1 MASAEVEELRPLEES
16 FDSHEEAELHVTSS
30 SRSLRSAAPAA
41 LAALLLVSLA
51 AAASLRHAGSPLTLQ
66 TGSEFMQKSI
76 GPTNESDV
84 LPFHKWLI
92 AWHVT
97 PGKLTDEIYKA
108 YSQHPQ
114 FLKDDAA
121 LTNLVRWQIA
131 HDCPKQEL
139 STEMQTQASFLTID
153 NVQAAADCQKAC
165 TENSGN
171 CGAWTW
177 GAAEGVTGLSH
188 RCFMKRL
195 QWGEQPQ
202 RSTNHQVI
210 SGLPCNPDAHGIWW
224 ADNKSQLFQLPSP
237 AAPKVAP
244 TPPPVPC
251 HNGDE
256 SKCVN
261 EGCCAP
267 VRFADN
273 ATCKSGFKPA
283 RVSGTCQGNGA
294 KTYNDGKFLC
304 CPHPSNPKPS
314 HTSLFC
320 VALFLAY
327 SSEQELLVNS
337 FNRKASLFQCDHHAV
352 YSSQVLELT
361 PGLVSRRISSSMKA
375 EVGGQWVT
383 VLNLGIFL
391 ALYRQ
396 LIIDGD
402 YLNFD
407 WTVKVDPDTVWFPQ
421 RLRSSLVKYSWGVG
435 GDGIYLNNCPDG
447 LHGPIEV
454 FSKAAFRAL
463 GLKTST
469 CNAKLNGPR
478 CIEHCEGVWNQLE
491 ICNGD
496 CIDWWGEDLWVDQC
510 LMRFSDARRALA
522 KDLLQEAHCH
532 PPGWMK
538 TDWESCKYKEI
549 VAFHPFKDVG
559 GFNKCLDNAL
569 ADEHNA
575 SVRE

>member
-1 MASAEVEELRPLEES
+1 M
-16 FDSHEEAELHVTSS
+16 T
-30 SRSLRSAAPAA
+30 
-41 LAALLLVSLA
+41 
-51 AAASLRHAGSPLTLQ
+51 
-66 TGSEFMQKSI
+66 M
-76 GPTNESDV
+76 
-84 LPFHKWLI
+84 
-92 AWHVT
+92 
-97 PGKLTDEIYKA
+97 
-108 YSQHPQ
+108 
-114 FLKDDAA
+114 
-121 LTNLVRWQIA
+121 LVRWQIA

-139 STEMQTQASFLTID
+139 GIGMHTEADFLALD
-153 NVQAAADCQKAC
+153 NVPTARDCQKAC
-165 TENSGN
+165 TENHDK

-177 GAAEGVTGLSH
+177 GAAQGVAWLSN
-188 RCFMKRL
+188 RCFLKRL
-195 QWGEQPQ
+195 QLGEQCQ
-202 RSTNHQVI
+202 RYKNPALI
-210 SGLPCNPDAHGIWW
+210 SGLPCNPDPHGFWW
-224 ADNKSQLFQLPSP
+224 ADNPSQLFHLPPP

-244 TPPPVPC
+244 ALPTAPC
-251 HNGDE
+251 HHDS

-283 RVSGTCQGNGA
+283 RVSGTCQAHGS
-294 KTYNDGKFLC
+294 KSYNDGKFLC
-304 CPHPSNPKPS
+304 CPHLSKPKPAHIS
-314 HTSLFC
+314 IFC

-337 FNRKASLFQCDHHAV
+337 FHRNTSLFQCDHHAI

-361 PGLVSRRISSSMKA
+361 PGLISRRIPSTMLA

-402 YLNFD
+402 YAKFD
-407 WTVKVDPDTVWFPQ
+407 WTIKVDPDTVWFPQ

-463 GLKTST
+463 GLKTYE
-469 CNAKLNGPR
+469 CNVQLNGPK
-478 CIEHCEGVWNQLE
+478 CIQNCEQVWNQLK
-491 ICNGD
+491 ICNGN

-510 LMRFSDARRALA
+510 LMRFSEARRALA

-532 PPGWMK
+532 PSGWQK
-538 TDWESCKYKEI
+538 KDWKSCKYKEI

-559 GFNKCLDNAL
+559 EYNKCLDSAL
-569 ADEHNA
+569 ADEHSA
-575 SVRE
+575 TVRQ